1 MKEKRFGLIGIV
13 CLILCLVCAVG
24 VIFAACSSD
33 NGDDPNGG
41 GDGTDTESGFVIAD
55 ENGAA
60 DIIYD
65 ANDALQVVRA
75 VNDLQSDIEAVTG
88 QKPELTTDKSADT
101 AIIVGTADS
110 AIIQEIYNNGK
121 LSELDQ
127 IRGKWECYV
136 IKEVEE
142 PVSGVG
148 SAIVVAGSD
157 KRGAVFGMYTISE
170 NIGVSPWYWWADVP
184 IRTQSKLTY
193 DYDTVVSS
201 EPDVKYRGIFLNDEM
216 NLTTWAK
223 SFEKGSGSP
232 NSEVYSRFFELLLR
246 LKANTIWP
254 AMHGVSEGFYVHKD
268 EEGKSVNA
276 AVANEYGIV
285 IGTSHCEPCMRNN
298 IADWEPWLRANSGK
312 YGLPDTANFT
322 HSQVTAA
329 YDYSVYPE
337 AVAQYWRESL
347 EANKDYETLIN
358 IGMRGVHDEGF
369 QYAGLS
375 DKSFRSRVD
384 LLQSVIDKQIEMI
397 KEIHGE
403 DYEDKVQLV
412 FIPYKEAANY
422 YYGTE
427 NGVDYNYSIELPQST
442 ILMWAE
448 DNYGYLRQTAD
459 PEEVHPIDEGGQ
471 YNNSGV
477 YYHSSYVGVPCV
489 HIWLNIIN
497 LSLVYE
503 EMDRAYN
510 TGMNGYWIVNVGDLK
525 PGEYVAEYFLNLA
538 FDVDG
543 YTDDRLDEFMFKN
556 IVRDFGLD
564 DELAQETA
572 ELFVEYLQIANG
584 NMADYTGKA
593 EMADVSLVAF
603 GDEAQR
609 IIDRM
614 EEMADRAAEIA
625 AQLDPSC
632 RDAFYE
638 LMQYSINGSLYSY
651 QRIYYAQK
659 AAQYKQQGRYKSVQG
674 YLNLALE
681 ANENLWGEVDY
692 YNDEL
697 ANGKWHNLM
706 NPYIGGAY
714 FGIINDEEFEKM
726 VTSISEGFGVDGV
739 GAVMEG
745 QDVYVDDGTL
755 YFSSYSDDMRYIDV
769 FALGDGTYNWT
780 IQADS
785 FLQVEKSGSVSVEDR
800 LFITVDWDNC
810 QPGENPGSIVIT
822 DEYDHTYVFNVI
834 AVKQEVELEEGAY
847 IEENGYVS
855 IEAEHYSY
863 LTEGDQNSY
872 WEVIYD
878 LGRESDCLK
887 LYPDSLVSD
896 DSYGLATATYRVYF
910 NSAGT
915 FQGQVYRI
923 PTLNESGSMRFAI
936 GLEASVPQVIN
947 GVYSTGVSGWS
958 PNVMRQIDILNFSI
972 TVPSAGYHDVILY
985 GIDPGVSIDKIVID
999 CGAGLPYSYYGA
1011 PESYNTISWERTE
1024 PADLPDLG
1032 EIVMNETLESM
1043 NLWFSFGYAD
1053 VAPGEYIE
1061 MPLYNKVYGDDKGF
1075 GWATAEGLTD
1085 VTREEYNRAP
1095 RNQAFTYG
1103 SGGNTFKVKVEN
1115 GQYGVAVVTGDPVS
1129 TGMTLNETIRINGTT
1144 VADNVTV
1151 PAGEI
1156 WTYGDVF
1163 TVTDGYIEIEFT
1175 GSLWAVSA
1183 IEIFENVEPEKEGNE
1198 GYFVIGGNGG
1208 YIQAEEALENS
1219 DYAFVEE
1226 STTNNKEWMKTA
1238 GVSGAA
1244 VIVSPE
1250 TNASNTNT
1258 SPFTGARLSYQL
1270 YFEQTGT
1277 YYVWALAKC
1286 LSLDDDS
1293 FHILLDG
1300 KNYGA
1305 MNYGRDV
1312 NSFQWLYTRISINV
1326 SRTGVHTLDLYSR
1339 EDGFVLDAIYLTR
1352 GASSISGGYS
1362 FGDNAP
1368 YLPCGTQIRTTNA
1381 G

>member
-1 MKEKRFGLIGIV
+1 
-13 CLILCLVCAVG
+13 
-24 VIFAACSSD
+24 
-33 NGDDPNGG
+33 
-41 GDGTDTESGFVIAD
+41 
-55 ENGAA
+55 
-60 DIIYD
+60 
-65 ANDALQVVRA
+65 
-75 VNDLQSDIEAVTG
+75 
-88 QKPELTTDKSADT
+88 
-101 AIIVGTADS
+101 
-110 AIIQEIYNNGK
+110 
-121 LSELDQ
+121 
-127 IRGKWECYV
+127 
-136 IKEVEE
+136 
-142 PVSGVG
+142 
-148 SAIVVAGSD
+148 
-157 KRGAVFGMYTISE
+157 
-170 NIGVSPWYWWADVP
+170 
-184 IRTQSKLTY
+184 
-193 DYDTVVSS
+193 
-201 EPDVKYRGIFLNDEM
+201 
-216 NLTTWAK
+216 
-223 SFEKGSGSP
+223 
-232 NSEVYSRFFELLLR
+232 
-246 LKANTIWP
+246 
-254 AMHGVSEGFYVHKD
+254 
-268 EEGKSVNA
+268 
-276 AVANEYGIV
+276 
-285 IGTSHCEPCMRNN
+285 
-298 IADWEPWLRANSGK
+298 
-312 YGLPDTANFT
+312 
-322 HSQVTAA
+322 
-329 YDYSVYPE
+329 
-337 AVAQYWRESL
+337 
-347 EANKDYETLIN
+347 
-358 IGMRGVHDEGF
+358 
-369 QYAGLS
+369 
-375 DKSFRSRVD
+375 
-384 LLQSVIDKQIEMI
+384 
-397 KEIHGE
+397 
-403 DYEDKVQLV
+403 
-412 FIPYKEAANY
+412 
-422 YYGTE
+422 
-427 NGVDYNYSIELPQST
+427 
-442 ILMWAE
+442 
-448 DNYGYLRQTAD
+448 
-459 PEEVHPIDEGGQ
+459 
-471 YNNSGV
+471 
-477 YYHSSYVGVPCV
+477 
-489 HIWLNIIN
+489 
-497 LSLVYE
+497 
-503 EMDRAYN
+503 
-510 TGMNGYWIVNVGDLK
+510 
-525 PGEYVAEYFLNLA
+525 
-538 FDVDG
+538 
-543 YTDDRLDEFMFKN
+543 
-556 IVRDFGLD
+556 
-564 DELAQETA
+564 
-572 ELFVEYLQIANG
+572 
-584 NMADYTGKA
+584 
-593 EMADVSLVAF
+593 
-603 GDEAQR
+603 
-609 IIDRM
+609 
-614 EEMADRAAEIA
+614 
-625 AQLDPSC
+625 
-632 RDAFYE
+632 
-638 LMQYSINGSLYSY
+638 
-651 QRIYYAQK
+651 
-659 AAQYKQQGRYKSVQG
+659 
-674 YLNLALE
+674 
-681 ANENLWGEVDY
+681 
-692 YNDEL
+692 
-697 ANGKWHNLM
+697 M

-1085 VTREEYNRAP
+1085 VTREEYDRAP

-1103 SGGNTFKVKVEN
+1103 SGGNIFKVKVEN

-1129 TGMTLNETIRINGTT
+1129 TGMTLNETIRINEKT

-1352 GASSISGGYS
+1352 GVSSISGGYS